1 MKNSTTR
8 KLTFT
13 ALFAALVFIFS
24 AFLQIPLVTPF
35 GNTRFHLGNVL
46 CLLAG
51 IMLSPGYGGL
61 AAGMGSVIFDLT
73 NPLYFSSAPF
83 TFINKFLMGFVAG
96 HIFKSKLFKNEK
108 TKTIMAAILGQL
120 TYIVLY
126 LINTFV
132 KSYFLMNL
140 SIAATITELTQK
152 GLVSTFNGLISV
164 IIATILARALNNR
177 INFD

>member
-1 MKNSTTR
+1 
-8 KLTFT
+8 
-13 ALFAALVFIFS
+13 
-24 AFLQIPLVTPF
+24 
-35 GNTRFHLGNVL
+35 
-46 CLLAG
+46 
-51 IMLSPGYGGL
+51 
-61 AAGMGSVIFDLT
+61 
-73 NPLYFSSAPF
+73 
-83 TFINKFLMGFVAG
+83 MGFIAG
-96 HIFKSKLFKNEK
+96 HIFKSSLFKNEK
-108 TKTIMAAILGQL
+108 TKTIMAAVFGQL

-152 GLVSTFNGLISV
+152 GLVSTFNGLISI